1 MVIIFLLFI
10 TLIIV
15 VVNVFYL
22 SSLKDKKME
31 YLFQQLKEL
40 DKKWEDINKN
50 EHLNLNDKLNNFD
63 QIYYEYKKIIKEC
76 DNHVNLKK

>member
-40 DKKWEDINKN
+40 DKKWEEINKN
-50 EHLNLNDKLNNFD
+50 EQLSLNDKLNGFD
-63 QIYYEYKKIIKEC
+63 KIYHEYKKIIKEC
-76 DNHVNLKK
+76 DNHINLKK